1 MSEEYKKGKGM
12 IRGIPHD
19 TIEQSLP
26 ILAVFVAI
34 LVAVGGIVEIVP
46 AFYLD
51 DSEPAVEGVR
61 PLTPLELEGFAI
73 YRREGC
79 FLCHSQMIRPFRD
92 EKERYGHFSLAVES
106 GYDHNFVWGSKRTGP
121 DVARLGEKYTDAW
134 HVQHMRKPRSVV
146 PESVMPN
153 YVWLEETVLDTSRT
167 AKRMQVLKSMNVPYS
182 NDDIANFAVD
192 IKAQAAVDDGDGEDD
207 LRARYERKAWGSVN
221 EGDDTIVTWTDSFE
235 PTELNVRAFD
245 GDASD
250 VTELDA
256 LIAYLQQLGTHVHF
270 EEGVDYYHDKFGQ
283 PYRK

>member
-1 MSEEYKKGKGM
+1 MSEYKKGGGM

-19 TIEQSLP
+19 TVESSLP
-26 ILAVFVAI
+26 ILATFIVI

-46 AFYLD
+46 TYYLD
-51 DSEPAVEGVR
+51 DAEPAVEGVR
-61 PLTPLELEGFAI
+61 PLTPLELEGYAI

-92 EKERYGHFSLAVES
+92 EKERYGHFSLAAES
-106 GYDHNFVWGSKRTGP
+106 QFDHNYQWGSKRTGP
-121 DVARLGEKYTDAW
+121 DLARLGGKYTDAW
-134 HVQHMRKPRSVV
+134 HIQHMRAPRSVV

-153 YVWLEETVLDTSRT
+153 YPWLEETPLDTSIT
-167 AKRMQVLKSMNVPYS
+167 KARMEVLAMMNVPYS
-182 NDDIANFAVD
+182 DEHIANWEAD
-192 IKAQAAVDDGDGEDD
+192 LKAQAGVDDGAGEEGLRKRYESKVWKHDGE
-207 LRARYERKAWGSVN
+207 V
-221 EGDDTIVTWTDSFE
+221 VTWTDSFE
-235 PTELNVRAFD
+235 PTPINVRAFD

-250 VTELDA
+250 ITELDA

>member
-1 MSEEYKKGKGM
+1 MSDYKKGGGM

-34 LVAVGGIVEIVP
+34 LVAVGGIVEVVP
-46 AFYLD
+46 SFYLD
-51 DSEPAVEGVR
+51 DAEPAVEGVR
-61 PLTPLELEGFAI
+61 PYTPLELEGYAI

-92 EKERYGHFSLAVES
+92 EKERYGHFSLAAES
-106 GYDHNFVWGSKRTGP
+106 QFDHNYQWGSKRTGP
-121 DVARLGEKYTDAW
+121 ELARLGGKYTDAW
-134 HVQHMRKPRSVV
+134 HIQHMRAPRSVV

-153 YVWLEETVLDTSRT
+153 YMWLEETVLDTSKTQR
-167 AKRMQVLKSMNVPYS
+167 RMEVLAMMNVPYS
-182 NDDIANFAVD
+182 ADDINNWEVD
-192 IKAQAAVDDGDGEDD
+192 LKAQAAVDDGEGEDD
-207 LRARYERKAWGSVN
+207 LRARYERRKWVN
-221 EGDDTIVTWTDSFE
+221 SDGEVTQWTESFE
-235 PTELNVRAFD
+235 PTPINVRAFD
-245 GDASD
+245 ADASD

-256 LIAYLQQLGTHVHF
+256 LIAYLQMLGTSVHF

>member
-1 MSEEYKKGKGM
+1 MSEYKKGGGM

-46 AFYLD
+46 SYYLD
-51 DSEPAVEGVR
+51 DAEPAVEGVR
-61 PLTPLELEGFAI
+61 PYTPLELEGYAI

-92 EKERYGHFSLAVES
+92 EKERYGHFSLAAES
-106 GYDHNFVWGSKRTGP
+106 GFDHNYQWGSKRTGP
-121 DVARLGEKYTDAW
+121 DLARLGGKYTDAW
-134 HVQHMRKPRSVV
+134 HIQHMRAPRSVV

-153 YVWLEETVLDTSRT
+153 YLWLEENKLDTSKT
-167 AKRMQVLKSMNVPYS
+167 KRRMEVLAMMNVPYS
-182 NDDIANFAVD
+182 PDDIANWEVD
-192 IKAQAAVDDGDGEDD
+192 LKAQAAVDDGEGEDA
-207 LRARYERKAWGSVN
+207 LRTRYERKVWAMGEKQDEDV
-221 EGDDTIVTWTDSFE
+221 TTWTDSFE
-235 PTELNVRAFD
+235 PTPINVRAFD

-256 LIAYLQQLGTHVHF
+256 LIAYLQMLGKSVHF

>member
-1 MSEEYKKGKGM
+1 MSKYIKGGGM

-19 TIEQSLP
+19 SIEQSLP
-26 ILAVFVAI
+26 VLAVFVAI

-46 AFYLD
+46 TYYLD
-51 DSEPAVEGVR
+51 DAEPAVEGVR
-61 PLTPLELEGFAI
+61 PYTPLELEGYAI

-92 EKERYGHFSLAVES
+92 EKERYGHFSLAAES
-106 GYDHNFVWGSKRTGP
+106 QYDHNYQWGSKRTGP
-121 DVARLGEKYTDAW
+121 DLARLGGKYTDAW
-134 HVQHMRKPRSVV
+134 HIQHMRKPKSVV

-153 YVWLEETVLDTSRT
+153 YFFLEENVLDTSRT
-167 AKRMQVLKSMNVPYS
+167 KRRMEVLAMMNVPYS
-182 NDDIANFAVD
+182 PDDIANWEAD
-192 IKAQAAVDDGDGEDD
+192 MNAQAGIDDGEGEDA
-207 LRARYERKAWGSVN
+207 LRTRYERKTWAMGENQDENV
-221 EGDDTIVTWTDSFE
+221 VVWTDSFE
-235 PTELNVRAFD
+235 PTPLNVRAFD

-256 LIAYLQQLGTHVHF
+256 LIAYLQMLGTGVHF